1 MINIVFFVDNVHIYI
16 YLYVTIYMCIMFI
29 LMKLVSYGSATTQKI
44 YWSVAITQVL
54 VYNLYPFEI
63 RS

>member
-1 MINIVFFVDNVHIYI
+1 MINILSFW
-16 YLYVTIYMCIMFI
+16 LTMFI